1 MTDPGAPEPP
11 PTGGATGDGT
21 GAARAG
27 RTLTAEEDAEY
38 QRLRRAAALGHRR
51 ARGVGASVLLV
62 LALLLAPAAVVAA
75 WAETT
80 VDDRSRYVETVA
92 PLASDPAIQQAV
104 TERISDEAVKN
115 VDVEAVTD
123 ELART
128 LREAGAPPRVVEG
141 AEQLAGP
148 LRSALR
154 SVVERVVGEVVASDA
169 FERAWVTAN
178 GEAHDALLTVLT
190 GRDGGV
196 VRAEGD
202 DVQLDLGEVVDRVR
216 DRLVDAGFEQAAAIP
231 DSERT
236 ITLFHA
242 EELSRAQ
249 DTLRLLTVLGVWLP
263 LVTLVLAALAV
274 WAAPSHRLMLLITG
288 LGTGLMML
296 VLLAALAYARQRYLD
311 SVPPTA
317 LPADAAAEVFDTLVR
332 FLRASALTLLV
343 VSLITASA
351 AYLYGPGRLARGV
364 RSGVIRGTSAVG
376 GALSRKG
383 LRTGRTGRWLA
394 GHRSLTTGV
403 VLAAGALALVLWNYP
418 TVGAVALVVGLVV
431 LVLLVLAVLA
441 SAAGLEEE
449 AVEQPA
455 GSPL

>member
-1 MTDPGAPEPP
+1 MGGTTGPGAPEPP
-11 PTGGATGDGT
+11 PSGGT
-21 GAARAG
+21 GAQRAG

-38 QRLRRAAALGHRR
+38 QRLRRAAAVGHRR
-51 ARGVGASVLLV
+51 TRAAGASVLLV

-75 WAETT
+75 WAEAT

-92 PLASDPAIQQAV
+92 PLASDPAIQQTV
-104 TERISDEAVKN
+104 TERLTDEAVEN

-169 FERAWVTAN
+169 FERAWEAAN
-178 GEAHDALLTVLT
+178 GEAHDALLRVLT

-196 VRAEGD
+196 VRAEGE
-202 DVQLDLGEVVDRVR
+202 DVQLDLGEVVDEVR

-231 DSERT
+231 HSERT

-249 DTLRLLTVLGVWLP
+249 NALRLLTVLGVWLP

-274 WAAPSHRLMLLITG
+274 WAAPAHRLMLVIAA
-288 LGTGLMML
+288 LGTGVMML
-296 VLLAALAYARQRYLD
+296 VLLAVLAFARQRYLD
-311 SVPPTA
+311 SVPPAA
-317 LPADAAAEVFDTLVR
+317 LPAEAAAEAFDTLVR

-343 VSLITASA
+343 VSLITAAA
-351 AYLYGPGRLARGV
+351 AYLYGPGRLAHGV
-364 RSGVIRGTSAVG
+364 RSAVNRGAAAVG

-383 LRTGRTGRWLA
+383 LRTGPTGRWLA

-403 VLAAGALALVLWNYP
+403 VIAAGAVTLMLWNYP

-431 LVLLVLAVLA
+431 LVLLALAVAA
-441 SAAGLEEE
+441 SAAGGDEDTTE
-449 AVEQPA
+449 PA
-455 GSPL
+455 PGGSLS